1 MKNQTAKRLFAFLMV
16 LMLVATALPVQALA
30 AEEHVHQES
39 TEALQEA
46 PAVQVEVPEA
56 QPTLEDILGAFA
68 DFADAYA
75 LTPEMT
81 EKQLRAVRGS
91 FPSEEAVAACA
102 AQIENIALQ
111 AELLTAE
118 EQEALIADETVQ
130 LIDRF
135 YAVLVAKPAK
145 RANTTITSIS
155 GVSITGDSGAM
166 TVSGANVTFS
176 FTGGLLSATTKTFT
190 IQNTTG
196 SKATVSFTVNYTAGT
211 SL

>member
-39 TEALQEA
+39 TEALLEA
-46 PAVQVEVPEA
+46 PAVQVEEPA
-56 QPTLEDILGAFA
+56 TAPTLEDILGAFA
-68 DFADAYA
+68 DVADAYA

-130 LIDRF
+130 LIDPSGQRETAIALDIDEDF
-135 YAVLVAKPAK
+135 GLVVRTEDGQEKTV
-145 RANTTITSIS
+145 RS
-155 GVSITGDSGAM
+155 GEVS
-166 TVSGANVTFS
+166 VR
-176 FTGGLLSATTKTFT
+176 GLY
-190 IQNTTG
+190 G
-196 SKATVSFTVNYTAGT
+196 YV
-211 SL
+211 